1 MANILSPCSI
11 ILTTA
16 SGSMAFESSLQLQ
29 EVLLR
34 TYQPIHVILKT
45 FNFEIRPNNDVKLP
59 TVVLDQVEGQIAAH
73 VVCHS
78 GCRPFWFFNKWNNGN
93 WTEPQNDFKSIRCC
107 DGKSGLNGKTLRV
120 SAVSTLPYLMVGE
133 DRPMGYDVE
142 VMDILAKKLNFTFA
156 FKKEREWEEL
166 TVNGTTAGAVN
177 SVRFFYRL

>member
-1 MANILSPCSI
+1 MSFWRHLTSKSGPITMLSCQQWFWIKSK
-11 ILTTA
+11 A
-16 SGSMAFESSLQLQ
+16 RSLLMLS
-29 EVLLR
+29 V
-34 TYQPIHVILKT
+34 
-45 FNFEIRPNNDVKLP
+45 
-59 TVVLDQVEGQIAAH
+59 TVVAGRFGSST
-73 VVCHS
+73 S
-78 GCRPFWFFNKWNNGN
+78 GTMETGPSLRMISNP
-93 WTEPQNDFKSIRCC
+93 IRCC

-177 SVRFFYRL
+177 SVRFFTDFNVSCWSLGSLNFMHQHTKHAPFTIGYCWRLAFLQTFT